1 MAKYVL
7 VYHGGSMPEGEAAQA
22 AVMTAW
28 EAWFQ
33 QLGGALVDGGN
44 PASATKVISSD
55 GSVTDGNEASPTG
68 YSIISAGS
76 HDEAV
81 SVARGCPVLA
91 GGGTIEV
98 VQTFDA
104 M

>member
-22 AVMTAW
+22 AVMAAW
-28 EAWFQ
+28 DGWFR

-44 PASATKVISSD
+44 PASATQVISPD
-55 GSVTDGNEASPTG
+55 GSVADGDGTSPTG
-68 YSIISAGS
+68 YSIIAANS

-81 SVARGCPVLA
+81 SLARGCPVLA
-91 GGGTIEV
+91 GSGTIEV
-98 VQTFDA
+98 VQT
-104 M
+104 